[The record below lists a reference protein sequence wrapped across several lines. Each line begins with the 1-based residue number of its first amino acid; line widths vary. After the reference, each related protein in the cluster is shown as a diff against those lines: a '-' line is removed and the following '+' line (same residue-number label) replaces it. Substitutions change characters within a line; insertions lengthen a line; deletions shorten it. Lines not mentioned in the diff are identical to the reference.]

1 MKSFLIKTVI
11 LITVLFL
18 CVIYGME
25 MAKHSMSEMEGSGKS
40 GVKSLV
46 AQLAEPIA
54 SPDQQ
59 KTAVSLFSQTESTPT
74 NESAAPAP
82 ASNNMKQRIKKMETI
97 QDFNPYTSLGESLSN
112 GLQVAFSSGM
122 STTTNLF
129 GHLVKHI
136 F

>member
-1 MKSFLIKTVI
+1 MKSFLIKTLI

-25 MAKHSMSEMEGSGKS
+25 MAKHSMMEMEGKGTSGA
-40 GVKSLV
+40 KSLV
-46 AQLAEPIA
+46 AQLAEPLV
-54 SPDQQ
+54 PTQQ
-59 KTAVSLFSQTESTPT
+59 KAEPNSTTTSSKTTKSQSASTAK
-74 NESAAPAP
+74 PAD
-82 ASNNMKQRIKKMETI
+82 SMSGRIKKMETI
-97 QDFNPYTSLGESLSN
+97 QDFNPYSSLGESLSN

>member
-1 MKSFLIKTVI
+1 MKSFLIKTII

-25 MAKHSMSEMEGSGKS
+25 MAKHSMSEMEGQGTSGA
-40 GVKSLV
+40 KSLV
-46 AQLAEPIA
+46 SQLAEPLVPPQQQAA
-54 SPDQQ
+54 SANTTSSPEAT
-59 KTAVSLFSQTESTPT
+59 KTAS
-74 NESAAPAP
+74 SAKPAD
-82 ASNNMKQRIKKMETI
+82 SMSGRIKKMETI
-97 QDFNPYTSLGESLSN
+97 QDFNPYSSLGESLSN
-112 GLQVAFSSGM
+112 GLQIAFSSGM

>member
-1 MKSFLIKTVI
+1 MKSFLIKTII

-40 GVKSLV
+40 GAKSLV
-46 AQLAEPIA
+46 AQLAEPLV
-54 SPDQQ
+54 SPDQ
-59 KTAVSLFSQTESTPT
+59 KTASTNTAPLANEKKSPSVSPIEKNDSMSTRI
-74 NESAAPAP
+74 
-82 ASNNMKQRIKKMETI
+82 QRMETI
-97 QDFNPYTSLGESLSN
+97 QDFNPYSSLGESLSN

-122 STTTNLF
+122 ATTTNLF